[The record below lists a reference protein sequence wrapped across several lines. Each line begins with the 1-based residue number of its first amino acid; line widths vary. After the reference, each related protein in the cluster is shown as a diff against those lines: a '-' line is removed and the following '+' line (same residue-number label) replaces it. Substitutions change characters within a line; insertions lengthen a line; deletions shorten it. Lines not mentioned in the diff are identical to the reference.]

1 MISIFEEGGLI
12 QFLYFLPALL
22 LSLSI
27 HEFGHAWVAY
37 KLGDNSQKARG
48 RLTLSP
54 WAHIDPIGFAAI
66 ALIGIGWGKP
76 VMVDDTNF
84 EKRGKGNM
92 LVSLAGPAFNVILAI
107 VITVLLKLCMVF
119 GLDAWLVNN
128 SIGTIVLDILMYT
141 IMFNVSF
148 AVFNLIPFPPLDGS
162 KILYYFLPYNAK
174 GIMAKMEEYSFVFLA
189 ILFFTDLID
198 YIMVPASM
206 AIYFVLGLILS
217 I

>member
-48 RLTLSP
+48 RLTLTP
-54 WAHIDPIGFAAI
+54 WAHIDWVGFAAI

-76 VMVDDTNF
+76 VMVDDRNF

-92 LVSLAGPAFNVILAI
+92 LVALAGPAFNIILAI
-107 VITVLLKLCMVF
+107 VITVLLKIAMIV
-119 GLDAWLVNN
+119 GLDAWLISN
-128 SIGTIVLDILMYT
+128 STGAIILEILLYT

-174 GIMAKMEEYSFVFLA
+174 GIMAKMEEYSFVFLM

-206 AIYFVLGLILS
+206 AIYWVLGLILS

>member
-1 MISIFEEGGLI
+1 MISILEEGGLI

-37 KLGDNSQKARG
+37 KLGDNSQRARG

-54 WAHIDPIGFAAI
+54 FAHIDPIGFAAI

-76 VMVDDTNF
+76 VVVDDSNF

-92 LVSLAGPAFNVILAI
+92 LVSLAGPAFNVLLAI
-107 VITVLLKLCMVF
+107 IITVLLKLCMVF
-119 GLDAWLVNN
+119 GLSDWLVNN
-128 SIGTIVLDILMYT
+128 SIASIVLEILTYT
-141 IMFNVSF
+141 IIFNVSF
-148 AVFNLIPFPPLDGS
+148 AAFNLIPFPPLDGS

-174 GIMAKMEEYSFVFLA
+174 GIMAKMEEYSFIFLA
-189 ILFFTDLID
+189 ILFFTDIVE
-198 YIMVPASM
+198 YIMAPVSM
-206 AIYFVLGLILS
+206 AIYFILGLILS

>member
-54 WAHIDPIGFAAI
+54 FAHIDPIGFAAI

-92 LVSLAGPAFNVILAI
+92 LVALAGPGFNVVLA
-107 VITVLLKLCMVF
+107 VFITVLLKLCMVF
-119 GLDAWLVNN
+119 GLDVWFVNN
-128 SIGTIVLDILMYT
+128 SVGTIILEILLYT

-189 ILFFTDLID
+189 ILFFTDIID
-198 YIMVPASM
+198 YIMVPASA

>member
-48 RLTLSP
+48 RLTLTP

-92 LVSLAGPAFNVILAI
+92 LVALAGPAFNVLLAI
-107 VITVLLKLCMVF
+107 IITVLLKLCMVF
-119 GLDAWLVNN
+119 GLDVWLVSNN
-128 SIGTIVLDILMYT
+128 IGTIVLDILMYT

-174 GIMAKMEEYSFVFLA
+174 GIMAKMEEYSIVFLM

-206 AIYFVLGLILS
+206 AIYWVLGLILS